1 MGGKKTQHPVE
12 LNKDHLEWLQNMQQ
26 TYGLFDTGKVL
37 RVVLDYV
44 MEEAD
49 PAVVFEE
56 VRCNHC
62 RNVGNQD

>member
-1 MGGKKTQHPVE
+1 MGGRKTE
-12 LNKDHLEWLQNMQQ
+12 LTLDLNNDHLQWLKSMQQ
-26 TYGLFDTGKVL
+26 TYGLFDTAKAV

-49 PAVVFEE
+49 PATIFEE